1 MVVVARVARTHG
13 LRGHVIVNPETD
25 FVEERF
31 QQGQVVYARR
41 PGGPQPLRITEVRLR
56 LGRPILAF
64 EGFGT
69 IEEAEWLVGGD
80 LRVPVEALQRLPDNT
95 VYRHDLVGCRV
106 RTASG
111 LEVGTVVAVEG
122 PREVSYLV
130 VRQGRQDVLVPLAA
144 DICVE
149 VDVGHRRIVIDPPEG
164 LLELNQ

>member
-1 MVVVARVARTHG
+1 MAVVARARRTVRA
-13 LRGHVIVNPETD
+13 LILNPETD
-25 FVEERF
+25 FVDHPF
-31 QQGQVVYARR
+31 QQGRVVYAQR
-41 PGGPQPLRITEVRLR
+41 PGGPQPLRITEVRLQ

-64 EGFGT
+64 EGVGT
-69 IEEAEWLVGGD
+69 IEDAEWLVGGD

-106 RTASG
+106 CTASG